1 MRILAIEREIPL
13 PARPDL
19 REILREEAAGVWA
32 LQKRGFIRDI
42 WFTAADRHAIV
53 MLECADVDE
62 ARQLLATLPLVRTG
76 LIEFTLHEL
85 RSYDGFER
93 LFGPATS
100 APPPALKQDEPP
112 EY

>member
-19 REILREEAAGVWA
+19 REILREEAAGVWD

-42 WFTAADRHAIV
+42 WFTAPDRHAIV
-53 MLECADVDE
+53 MLECADIDE
-62 ARQLLATLPLVRTG
+62 ARQLLATLPLVRSG
-76 LIEFTLHEL
+76 LIEFILYELH
-85 RSYDGFER
+85 SYDGFER
-93 LFGPATS
+93 LFATGTDV
-100 APPPALKQDEPP
+100 APPSLKPKEPP

>member
-13 PARPDL
+13 PVRPDF
-19 REILREEAAGVWA
+19 REILREEAAGVWE

-42 WFTAADRHAIV
+42 WFTGTERHAVV
-53 MLECADVDE
+53 MLECADIAE
-62 ARQLLATLPLVRTG
+62 ARQLLATLPLVRSG

-93 LFGPATS
+93 LFASGTG
-100 APPPALKQDEPP
+100 APPEAPKPEEPP